1 MTINS
6 RIKKIRKELKL
17 TQAAF
22 GERIGLKQAAIG
34 LYENGLRNVLDRV
47 IFDICRE
54 FNVNEEWLRNGTGE
68 MFVESDTFS
77 LDDYVKQKG
86 ATDLELDII
95 KTWFEIPEEYRSYI
109 LNHFKTKIL
118 PALQKDSEICA
129 TKAIKNNDDNM
140 DHIKYEVEA
149 YTAELIAEK
158 KGAIYSASEDSEEC
172 SDVKKDLA

>member
-6 RIKKIRKELKL
+6 RIKKLRKELKL

-158 KGAIYSASEDSEEC
+158 KGAIYSASEDSKEY